1 MVGCLPISFNLSVKA
16 SANSFTVVMVG
27 TELGN
32 FSEEELSG
40 VLKSGFLGLSG
51 LVGCDSGVTPASE
64 TVEGGV
70 SLDFFGSFLLVV
82 SRVGK
87 EKGTFAVFPFSFRV
101 FSLLFWRGISL
112 ASSFSDLFQG
122 VGTGGVFGGVFGGW
136 SLSHLGGI
144 PSAGSEGFFK
154 PLRCAVE
161 QSLESGPP

>member
-1 MVGCLPISFNLSVKA
+1 MSFNLSVKA

-40 VLKSGFLGLSG
+40 VLKSGLLGLSG
-51 LVGCDSGVTPASE
+51 LVGSDSGFTPASV

-82 SRVGK
+82 SGVGR
-87 EKGTFAVFPFSFRV
+87 EEGTFVVFPFSFRV
-101 FSLLFWRGISL
+101 LNLLFWRGVSL
-112 ASSFSDLFQG
+112 ASSFSGLLWG
-122 VGTGGVFGGVFGGW
+122 VRIGGVFGGVFGGW
-136 SLSHLGGI
+136 SLSCLGGI

-161 QSLESGPP
+161 RSLESGPP

>member
-1 MVGCLPISFNLSVKA
+1 M
-16 SANSFTVVMVG
+16 G

-40 VLKSGFLGLSG
+40 VLKSGLLGLSR
-51 LVGCDSGVTPASE
+51 LVGSDSGCTPASV

-87 EKGTFAVFPFSFRV
+87 EEGTFVVFPLSLRV
-101 FSLLFWRGISL
+101 FSLLFWRGVSL
-112 ASSFSDLFQG
+112 ASSFSDLLQG
-122 VGTGGVFGGVFGGW
+122 MGTGGVCGGVFGGW
-136 SLSHLGGI
+136 SLSCLSGI

-154 PLRCAVE
+154 LLRCAVE
-161 QSLESGPP
+161 